1 MHECQPLQLDGA
13 YDARRYAQTPLPLGM
28 PRDRICTPITMFNR
42 PERMCRFPGGLRFV
56 MVLIM
61 FREVYSEGSDG
72 GTADCPRTSND
83 LARLPPVHTY
93 AAAMHAYTNA
103 IQFKLAVTAN
113 DKRGYQDGIVRARH
127 SLLIPCNPAQ
137 HWCIYLCTNVVSISS
152 YPFVLWPK
160 EYWHSQHTICKSKDA
175 VRMMV

>member
-1 MHECQPLQLDGA
+1 
-13 YDARRYAQTPLPLGM
+13 
-28 PRDRICTPITMFNR
+28 
-42 PERMCRFPGGLRFV
+42 
-56 MVLIM
+56 MVSIM

-103 IQFKLAVTAN
+103 IQFKLAV
-113 DKRGYQDGIVRARH
+113 I
-127 SLLIPCNPAQ
+127 IPCNPAQ
-137 HWCIYLCTNVVSISS
+137 HWCIYLCTNVASISS

-160 EYWHSQHTICKSKDA
+160 EYWHSQHMICKSRRCSYHRLKPSGAGLPRIAQHELMVQLGA
-175 VRMMV
+175 VSSFVAQGAHGGKPWQMLRMSAQRKARRKPVLKSRWN